1 MMIFNADLL
10 KTQMIE
16 MDDILADDNLM
27 QTARRLTLGRPSG
40 MNAALDHYTTLCATR
55 SVDALGI
62 FAYYMNEP
70 IGWALF
76 TYETDCYEFRPEE
89 GQACAQVYVLPD
101 YRRFG
106 VGRKLIKM
114 TAKLGNPGI
123 VKVYH
128 HSNYRFF
135 DPLMKEHP
143 HIHAV

>member
-16 MDDILADDNLM
+16 MDDILVDAALM

-40 MNAALDHYTTLCATR
+40 MNAALDHYTELRTTR
-55 SVDALGI
+55 SIDALGI
-62 FAYYMNEP
+62 FAYYMSEP

-76 TYETDCYEFRPEE
+76 TYETDTYEFRPEN

-114 TAKLGNPGI
+114 VAKLGSPVSLKSITI
-123 VKVYH
+123 VIMV
-128 HSNYRFF
+128 S
-135 DPLMKEHP
+135 L
-143 HIHAV
+143 IL